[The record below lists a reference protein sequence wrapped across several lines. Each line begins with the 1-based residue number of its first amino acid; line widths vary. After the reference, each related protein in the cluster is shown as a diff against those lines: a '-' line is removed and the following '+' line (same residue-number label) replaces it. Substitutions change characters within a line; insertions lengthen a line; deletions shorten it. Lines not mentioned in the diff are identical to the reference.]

1 MNITN
6 DSTGSPDFISYFT
19 KQFLTDL
26 GTMAQLRDELVTRQ
40 GALSVVEA
48 TIKTKA
54 DADVYAEAKKAD
66 ADAILEKAKLSKDT
80 AEVLVADLKA
90 KGIELDARVG
100 VVETELAQREKE
112 VASREKKV
120 QANENV
126 VDLRFK
132 EIQLE
137 NEKLAS
143 ATAALDARIKAFQD
157 SIKNI

>member
-26 GTMAQLRDELVTRQ
+26 GTMAQLRDELATRQ

-54 DADVYAEAKKAD
+54 DADVYAEAKKVD